1 MVSQT
6 SPRCISLRSAV
17 YRLRVPSRYKL
28 KDDPWVSSGR
38 VRVDIACV
46 CSGQPIPFSATC
58 DWLLVGCTSFTSL
71 RGYNIGTRLIE
82 DFLSRTTLPRCTD
95 FTTQTAEILSKVGF
109 KAFLNITPLI
119 TYPPLAPG
127 GPQEFGLVL
136 EENPLSEMVELPGD
150 AVEGGLWFSQVL
162 CGVVRG
168 ALEMVQLQVECYF
181 VSDVL
186 RGDEQ
191 TEMRVRL
198 VKFADE
204 EVPISDE

>member
-1 MVSQT
+1 MAW
-6 SPRCISLRSAV
+6 IH
-17 YRLRVPSRYKL
+17 PSRIPSANL
-28 KDDPWVSSGR
+28 TLACLLSS
-38 VRVDIACV
+38 DIV
-46 CSGQPIPFSATC
+46 F
-58 DWLLVGCTSFTSL
+58 

-109 KAFLNITPLI
+109 KAFLNITPTI
-119 TYPPLAPG
+119 TYPPHQPG
-127 GPQEFGLVL
+127 APQEFGLVFD
-136 EENPLSEMVELPGD
+136 ENPLSEMVELPGD

-186 RGDEQ
+186 RGDDQ

-198 VKFADE
+198 VRFMDE
-204 EVPISDE
+204 EVPVSDE